1 MACQM
6 PDLMPGIE
14 QASSWVLTGQ
24 ITFCWSWTGAPKRHI
39 FKPFLSLHMKA
50 HMTQYQMRCSIP
62 AIKHVFVCLFFTEYM
77 PDRWIVKI
85 KKKKTCLYIYH
96 TALSIES
103 LFIFVDFHFITKETS
118 APLIKFKELQIWTMW
133 KLIWLPALD
142 EMEIFLPIAFA
153 KHSFY

>member
-85 KKKKTCLYIYH
+85 KKKNLSLYISHCIVYW
-96 TALSIES
+96 I
-103 LFIFVDFHFITKETS
+103 
-118 APLIKFKELQIWTMW
+118 
-133 KLIWLPALD
+133 
-142 EMEIFLPIAFA
+142 
-153 KHSFY
+153 SFYFCWFSFYYKRNISSFNKIQRITDLNHVKVNLASSSRWDGNISAYCFC